1 MCHYIPIRYNCTH
14 NEWTLQD
21 KDRCYKA
28 TANSPACPLRQP
40 RPSLAF
46 IPKHRAVSGMCEF
59 CEEETEEGFMKED
72 GEEWLGYAKYL
83 MKLKRGDTDV

>member
-1 MCHYIPIRYNCTH
+1 
-14 NEWTLQD
+14 
-21 KDRCYKA
+21 
-28 TANSPACPLRQP
+28 
-40 RPSLAF
+40 
-46 IPKHRAVSGMCEF
+46 MCEF